1 MADNKTIERKDKDL
15 YFNGV
20 LLSFA
25 GGEQLLERE
34 LISYES
40 RQPDVYHTVQQGD
53 TLTFIAWKYYKSFSS
68 DASQYWKYIADANNI
83 ENPLDLSGLLGKEI
97 LIPNYN
103 LARLA
108 E

>member
-1 MADNKTIERKDKDL
+1 MADNTTLERKDHDL
-15 YFNGV
+15 YFNGR
-20 LLSFA
+20 LLAFED
-25 GGEQLLERE
+25 GEQLLERE

-40 RQPDVYHTVQQGD
+40 RQPDVYHSVQQGD
-53 TLTFIAWKYYKSFSS
+53 TITYIAWKYYRSFTPN
-68 DASQYWKYIADANNI
+68 ATHYWKYIADANNI
-83 ENPLDLSGLLGKEI
+83 ENPLDISSLVGSEI